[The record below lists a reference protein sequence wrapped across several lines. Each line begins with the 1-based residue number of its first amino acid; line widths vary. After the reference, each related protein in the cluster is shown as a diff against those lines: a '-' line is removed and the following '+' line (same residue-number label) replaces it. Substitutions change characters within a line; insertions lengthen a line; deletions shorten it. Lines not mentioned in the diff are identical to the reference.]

1 MILNKNIHGTIL
13 AKTVINNE
21 IQYKIESGK
30 YLYTVYCPD
39 EAEFDLPVNSEIF
52 VSYKRDKLLW
62 GKKKA
67 FMVSDDPGEA
77 WIRTRKLDIKYLFID
92 SFTIFGFNMAFFKNL
107 PISDNITNAHQLLTQ
122 YNLFLLLIIS
132 MIATIF
138 FILKSG
144 NNFTLFVNMYQ
155 KRERK
160 NGRHKKYRKYVKENF
175 NTSAKFLNKKLKEED
190 KQKLI
195 SFVNNQQDYS
205 EGEMILIED
214 IIDKEIIKIQ
224 DIPMIDVKKIS
235 KLAELKYAK

>member
-13 AKTVINNE
+13 TKERINNE

-30 YLYTVYCPD
+30 RLYTVYCPD
-39 EAEFDLPVNSEIF
+39 EGEFDLPVNSEIF

-62 GKKKA
+62 GKKIA
-67 FMVSDDPGEA
+67 TMVSDNPGEA

-92 SFTIFGFNMAFFKNL
+92 SFTIFGFSMAFFKNL

-160 NGRHKKYRKYVKENF
+160 NGRHKKYRNYVKENF
-175 NTSAKFLNKKLKEED
+175 NASAKFLNKKLKEDD

-195 SFVNNQQDYS
+195 SFVNNEQDYS
-205 EGEMILIED
+205 EGEAILIED
-214 IIDKEIIKIQ
+214 IIDKQIIKIQ
-224 DIPMIDVKKIS
+224 DIPTIDVKKIT

>member
-1 MILNKNIHGTIL
+1 MILNKNIHGTVL
-13 AKTVINNE
+13 TKTVINNE

-52 VSYKRDKLLW
+52 ASYKRDKLLW

-77 WIRTRKLDIKYLFID
+77 WIRSTKKDIKYFFFDTFLIVG
-92 SFTIFGFNMAFFKNL
+92 SFFFFHQSL
-107 PISDNITNAHQLLTQ
+107 PLNDNIKNVHQLFVQ
-122 YNLFLLLIIS
+122 YNLLLLFFVSIVL
-132 MIATIF
+132 TIGLF
-138 FILKSG
+138 SKSA
-144 NNFTLFVNMYQ
+144 NDFTKFVDIYR

-160 NGRHKKYRKYVKENF
+160 NGTHKKYRKYVKDNF
-175 NTSAKFLNKKLKEED
+175 NFSAKFLNKKLKEED

-195 SFVNNQQDYS
+195 SFVNNEQDYS
-205 EGEMILIED
+205 EGETILIED

-224 DIPMIDVKKIS
+224 DIPTIDVKKIT
-235 KLAELKYAK
+235 KLAELKYPK

>member
-52 VSYKRDKLLW
+52 ASYKRDKLLW

-77 WIRTRKLDIKYLFID
+77 WMRNKKTDLKNFIFDNLIILSLF
-92 SFTIFGFNMAFFKNL
+92 TAFFHSL
-107 PISDNITNAHQLLTQ
+107 PLSDNIKNIHQFFVQ
-122 YNLFLLLIIS
+122 YNLILMFFAS
-132 MIATIF
+132 MILTMTLCF
-138 FILKSG
+138 KYS
-144 NNFTLFVNMYQ
+144 NNSSLFVGIYR
-155 KRERK
+155 KRDNKTERP
-160 NGRHKKYRKYVKENF
+160 KKYRKYVKDNF
-175 NTSAKFLNKKLKEED
+175 NFSAKFLNKKLKEED

-205 EGEMILIED
+205 EGETILIED

>member
-30 YLYTVYCPD
+30 YLYTVYCTD

-77 WIRTRKLDIKYLFID
+77 WIRSRKIDIKYFSFDTFLIVGSFI
-92 SFTIFGFNMAFFKNL
+92 FFHQSL
-107 PISDNITNAHQLLTQ
+107 PLNDNIKNVHQLFVQ
-122 YNLFLLLIIS
+122 YNLLLLFFVSIVL
-132 MIATIF
+132 TIWLF
-138 FILKSG
+138 SKSA
-144 NNFTLFVNMYQ
+144 NDFTKFVDIYR
-155 KRERK
+155 KREK
-160 NGRHKKYRKYVKENF
+160 KSESHKKYHKYVKENF

-195 SFVNNQQDYS
+195 SFVNNEQDYS
-205 EGEMILIED
+205 EGEAILIED

-224 DIPMIDVKKIS
+224 DIPTIDVKKIT
-235 KLAELKYAK
+235 KLAELKYPK